1 LKELE
6 LSQTAVGIQAHKLAG
21 KRWTWV
27 DKMEQMILMT
37 TWELVLWEWE
47 MLSVRRSAWVQM
59 REQQHIFSS
68 RRISLQHWQQ
78 PRREEENN

>member
-6 LSQTAVGIQAHKLAG
+6 LLQTAVGIQAHKQAG

-27 DKMEQMILMT
+27 DKMVQTILMT

-59 REQQHIFSS
+59 RVQQHIFSR

>member
-6 LSQTAVGIQAHKLAG
+6 LSQTAGGIQAHKLAG

-59 REQQHIFSS
+59 REQ
-68 RRISLQHWQQ
+68 
-78 PRREEENN
+78 